1 MKQLTLIRHAK
12 SSWKNPELTDFQRP
26 LRKRGMRDAPRMGE
40 IMAKKLDRP
49 DMFLSSPAR
58 RALDT
63 AHLVCAALVLDT
75 ESVVTDERLYHA
87 GLADLY
93 AVLSELEDG
102 YERIFLCAHNPGIT
116 EFVNFL
122 TLSMIEKVPTCGVAH
137 ITLPVDNWKDIAF
150 GVGKLVFFDC
160 PKRHR
165 QPESR

>member
-40 IMAKKLDRP
+40 IMAKKLGRP

-63 AHLVCAALVLDT
+63 AHLVCAALGLDT